1 MPQNGNIAL
10 AVRENIGLYMAARPH
25 LRLREIAKT
34 CDLSYSGLSK
44 LMAAKS
50 AVTALSTDTIDKLA
64 TGLNIP
70 AAWLVISSGTEMA
83 NMSFTGAKAIDEWL
97 IHWAKHLFLGDAGY
111 KVMRDHY
118 AEDYYTTGFD
128 PSKFA
133 DAGYDLIKVHTMR
146 RDGYET
152 LGISAQDEYRANHL
166 NDIGRFVIN
175 SAKIINTHH
184 VIVTYE
190 SMAMTGHQRATD
202 AGATCL
208 EFTRSIK
215 DIIQNVP
222 VVGIQLQSNSVV
234 AGTIGHITTISGAYR
249 KDLDAALTRSIQMG
263 MDAKMDELNE

>member
-1 MPQNGNIAL
+1 MPRNGNIAH
-10 AVRENIGLYMAARPH
+10 AVRENLALYMKARPH
-25 LRLREIAKT
+25 LRLREIAT
-34 CDLSYSGLSK
+34 FCDLSYSGLSK
-44 LMAAKS
+44 LMATNS
-50 AVTALSTDTIDKLA
+50 VVTSLSTETVDKLSS
-64 TGLNIP
+64 GLNIP
-70 AAWLVISSGTEMA
+70 AAWLVASGGTEMA
-83 NMSFTGAKAIDEWL
+83 NMSFTGAKRIDEWL
-97 IHWAKHLFLGDAGY
+97 VHWAKHLFLGDAGY

-222 VVGIQLQSNSVV
+222 VVEIQLQSNSVV

-249 KDLDAALTRSIQMG
+249 KDLDEGLARALQMG

>member
-1 MPQNGNIAL
+1 MPRNGNIAL
-10 AVRENIGLYMAARPH
+10 AVRENLALYMAARPH
-25 LRLREIAKT
+25 LRLLEIAKS

-44 LMAAKS
+44 LMATKQ
-50 AVTALSTDTIDKLA
+50 VVHALSTETIDKLA
-64 TGLNIP
+64 AGLNIP
-70 AAWLVISSGTEMA
+70 AAWLVASGGTEMA
-83 NMSFTGAKAIDEWL
+83 NMSFTGAKRIDEWL
-97 IHWAKHLFLGDAGY
+97 VHWAKHLFLGDAGY

-166 NDIGRFVIN
+166 NDIGRFVVN

-208 EFTRSIK
+208 EFTRSIRE
-215 DIIQNVP
+215 IIQNVP
-222 VVGIQLQSNSVV
+222 VVGIQLQSNTVV
-234 AGTIGHITTISGAYR
+234 PGTIGHITTISGAYR
-249 KDLDAALTRSIQMG
+249 KDLDKGLARALQMG
-263 MDAKMDELNE
+263 MDAKMDEVDE

>member
-1 MPQNGNIAL
+1 MPRTENIAL
-10 AVRENIGLYMAARPH
+10 AVRENLALYMAARPH
-25 LRLREIAKT
+25 LRLLEIAKA

-44 LMAAKS
+44 LMATKQ
-50 AVTALSTDTIDKLA
+50 VVHALSTETIDKLA
-64 TGLNIP
+64 AGLNIP
-70 AAWLVISSGTEMA
+70 AAWLVASGGTEMA
-83 NMSFTGAKAIDEWL
+83 NMSFTGAKRIDEWL
-97 IHWAKHLFLGDAGY
+97 VHWAKHLFLGDAGY

-166 NDIGRFVIN
+166 NDIGRFVVN

-208 EFTRSIK
+208 EFTRSIRE
-215 DIIQNVP
+215 IIQNVP
-222 VVGIQLQSNSVV
+222 VVEIQLQSNTVV
-234 AGTIGHITTISGAYR
+234 PGTIGHITTISGAYR
-249 KDLDAALTRSIQMG
+249 KDLDGGLARSLQMG
-263 MDAKMDELNE
+263 MDAKMDEVDE